1 MHKCINISREN
12 SRNFIR
18 IHTFFLTL
26 MSDVW
31 TFREKTIETASPEIK
46 ETQKEL
52 NNKLQNAEREEVNA
66 T

>member
-1 MHKCINISREN
+1 
-12 SRNFIR
+12 
-18 IHTFFLTL
+18 

-31 TFREKTIETASPEIK
+31 TFREKTIETPSPEIK

-52 NNKLQNAEREEVNA
+52 SNKLQNAEREEVNA